1 VEINIYWGLESVL
14 LIESLS
20 GHDGIVRPE
29 YRRVVQQGCNRE
41 GTETDVGRDE
51 RDGDAGCNTV
61 PIEKGTETVL
71 RATARLDLDFGSR
84 SVIWIKLVGG
94 AAASS

>member
-1 VEINIYWGLESVL
+1 M
-14 LIESLS
+14 
-20 GHDGIVRPE
+20 
-29 YRRVVQQGCNRE
+29 Q
-41 GTETDVGRDE
+41 
-51 RDGDAGCNTV
+51 TV

-71 RATARLDLDFGSR
+71 RATARLDLNFGSR